1 MTFDIKTLL
10 WGFSEDRDIG
20 RAGLKAL
27 QGGPGK
33 VSGCALSSAHAT
45 TVRGAETSPLEERPT
60 GKPGMGTDTQ
70 TTGSAPAL
78 S

>member
-1 MTFDIKTLL
+1 MTFDIKILL
-10 WGFSEDRDIG
+10 WGFSEDWDVG
-20 RAGLKAL
+20 RAGLEAL
-27 QGGPGK
+27 QGSPGK
-33 VSGCALSSAHAT
+33 VSGCTLSPAHAT

-70 TTGSAPAL
+70 TTGSALAL